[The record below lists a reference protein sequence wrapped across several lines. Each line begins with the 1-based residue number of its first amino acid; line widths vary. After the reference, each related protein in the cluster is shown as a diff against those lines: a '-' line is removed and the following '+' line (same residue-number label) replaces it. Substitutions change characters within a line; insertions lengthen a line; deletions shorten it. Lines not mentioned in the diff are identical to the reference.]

1 MTTAVRQTD
10 WVDQLV
16 ALLEEQ
22 HAIYVKFE
30 QFSIRQSQLVQ
41 DGQTDELLSLLA
53 QRQQLID
60 QLTLLNNR
68 IEPYRERWSQMWTD
82 LDEADQQRVR
92 ELIEQVQHLIE
103 KIVDQDGKDRS
114 VLQDRRDQLIGN
126 ISRVRQSGAAHRAY
140 GQDPHDPQRARYTDQ
155 QG

>member
-1 MTTAVRQTD
+1 
-10 WVDQLV
+10 
-16 ALLEEQ
+16 
-22 HAIYVKFE
+22 
-30 QFSIRQSQLVQ
+30 
-41 DGQTDELLSLLA
+41 
-53 QRQQLID
+53 
-60 QLTLLNNR
+60 LNNR